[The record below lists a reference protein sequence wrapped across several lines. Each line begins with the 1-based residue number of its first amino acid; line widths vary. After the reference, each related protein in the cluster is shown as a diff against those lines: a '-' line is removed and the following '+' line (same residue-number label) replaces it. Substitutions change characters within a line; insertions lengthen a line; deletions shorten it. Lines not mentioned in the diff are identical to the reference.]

1 MLLLQTY
8 PIFVLFNIDKIFE
21 RIMYTRLCKFIEHNT
36 VLDLKLTIW
45 ISTKKFN
52 ITLIH
57 LTENSI
63 MEDVVAEYLSI
74 FRKPMIM

>member
-1 MLLLQTY
+1 MTD
-8 PIFVLFNIDKIFE
+8 LFSSYLTSIKYLKE
-21 RIMYTRLCKFIEHNT
+21 LCILVEHNT

>member
-1 MLLLQTY
+1 MC
-8 PIFVLFNIDKIFE
+8 
-21 RIMYTRLCKFIEHNT
+21 TRLCKFIEHT
-36 VLDLKLTIW
+36 ALDLKLKIW
-45 ISTKKFN
+45 ISIKKFN

>member
-1 MLLLQTY
+1 MTD
-8 PIFVLFNIDKIFE
+8 LFSSYLTSIKYLKE
-21 RIMYTRLCKFIEHNT
+21 LCILVYVNSEHNT

-63 MEDVVAEYLSI
+63 MEDVVAEYLPI